1 MGNLFL
7 NSPLVWEKMELKKE
21 DYINIINNALEEDV
35 KDGDITSESIIPKD
49 SMSKASL
56 ISKDDGIVC
65 GIQVFMDTMQEP
77 DPNIKFIVNF
87 KDGDKVKKGDTILN
101 IEGRTRSILK
111 SERVA
116 LNFIQRMSG
125 IATKTYRY
133 VSKIKDYKTKILD
146 TRKTLPCFRKLDKYA
161 VFIGG
166 GKNHRMGLYDMFLIK
181 ENHIKAVS
189 EISVAVTRARNFMKD
204 IKVEVET
211 TNLDEVKEACLSG
224 ADRIMLDN
232 MDNETITKASN
243 IVKDH
248 NKKKNINIE
257 IEVSG
262 NITEERLISLAEIG
276 IDYIS
281 MGELTHS
288 VKAFDLSLII
298 D

>member
-1 MGNLFL
+1 
-7 NSPLVWEKMELKKE
+7 MELKKE
-21 DYINIINNALEEDV
+21 DYLDIIKNALEEDV

-56 ISKDDGIVC
+56 TSKDEGVIC
-65 GIQVFMDTMQEP
+65 GIQVFIDTMHET
-77 DPNIKFIVNF
+77 DPNINF
-87 KDGDKVKKGDTILN
+87 KKHSKDGNRVNKGDTILN
-101 IEGRTRSILK
+101 MEGRTRSILK

-125 IATKTYRY
+125 IATKTNLY
-133 VSKIKDYKTKILD
+133 VSKIKNYKTKILD

-161 VFIGG
+161 VFVGG
-166 GKNHRMGLYDMFLIK
+166 GQNHRMGLYDMFLIK

-204 IKVEVET
+204 IKIEVET
-211 TNLDEVKEACLSG
+211 TNLEEVTEACLSN

-232 MDNETITKASN
+232 MDNNTIKQAVN
-243 IVKDH
+243 IVKDY

-262 NITEERLISLAEIG
+262 NITEERLLSLAEIG
-276 IDYIS
+276 VDYIS